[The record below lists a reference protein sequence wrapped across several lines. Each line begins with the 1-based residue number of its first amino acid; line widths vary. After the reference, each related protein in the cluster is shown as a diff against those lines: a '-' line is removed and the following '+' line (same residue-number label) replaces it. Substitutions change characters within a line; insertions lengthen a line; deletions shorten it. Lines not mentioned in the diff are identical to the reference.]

1 MHILSPLQPLSPL
14 FVCVCHFV
22 VDSIDYPLPSCRPT
36 VVEQRRAYFDGDSGS
51 AASGAAGAANGDE
64 LGEGQPQRKQPV
76 FSDQLGL
83 LIEPLRE
90 GFTIDDL
97 WNVHV
102 E

>member
-1 MHILSPLQPLSPL
+1 MKISKFQ
-14 FVCVCHFV
+14 
-22 VDSIDYPLPSCRPT
+22 
-36 VVEQRRAYFDGDSGS
+36 AYFDGDNGS
-51 AASGAAGAANGDE
+51 AGVGDGDE
-64 LGEGQPQRKQPV
+64 PGGGQPQRKQPV